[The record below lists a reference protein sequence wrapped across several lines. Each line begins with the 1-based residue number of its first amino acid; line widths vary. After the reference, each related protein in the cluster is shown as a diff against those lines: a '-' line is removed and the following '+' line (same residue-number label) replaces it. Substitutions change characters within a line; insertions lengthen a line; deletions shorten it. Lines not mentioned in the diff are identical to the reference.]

1 MAQPPNTRL
10 ALDTNII
17 YQLADGVPHVEKFRL
32 LCLER
37 GYSLLVTHT
46 VIEEAAYRTRQAK
59 DDPKGAALAHKA
71 LTTLLKWGIQ
81 PHVLPP
87 LDLGYAKEFSTLLRT
102 RKLLPWEEVR
112 DGCLLGEA
120 SRAQI
125 PVLITA
131 DGEHILSIDR
141 DGLLLAFHDSHIG
154 PPVTLFHPLTFIKA
168 FATLRKPVVNPKAKG
183 KP

>member
-46 VIEEAAYRTRQAK
+46 VIEEATYRTRQAK
-59 DDPKGAALAHKA
+59 DDPQGAALAHKA
-71 LTTLLKWGIQ
+71 LTGLLTWGIQ

-131 DGEHILSIDR
+131 DAEHLLSIDR

-154 PPVTLFHPLTFIKA
+154 PPVSLFHPLTFIKA
-168 FATLRKPVVNPKAKG
+168 FATLRKAVVNPKAKG
-183 KP
+183 KA

>member
-1 MAQPPNTRL
+1 MAPPSNTRL
-10 ALDTNII
+10 ALDTNVI
-17 YQLADGVPHVEKFRL
+17 YQLAAGVPHTEKFRL

-46 VIEEAAYRTRQAK
+46 VIEEATYRTRQAK
-59 DDPKGAALAHKA
+59 DDPQGATLAHKA
-71 LTTLLKWGIQ
+71 LTSLLEWGIQ

-131 DGEHILSIDR
+131 DAEHLLSIER
-141 DGLLLAFHDSHIG
+141 DALTLAFHDSHIG
-154 PPVTLFHPLTFIKA
+154 PPVTIFHPLTFIKA
-168 FATLRKPVVNPKAKG
+168 FATLRKPEVNPKTKG
-183 KP
+183 KG

>member
-1 MAQPPNTRL
+1 MAQPSNTRL
-10 ALDTNII
+10 ALDTNVI
-17 YQLADGVPHVEKFRL
+17 YQLAAGVPHTEKFRL

-46 VIEEAAYRTRQAK
+46 VIEEATYRTRQANE
-59 DDPKGAALAHKA
+59 DPKGAALAHKA
-71 LTTLLKWGIQ
+71 LTSLLAWGIQ

-125 PVLITA
+125 PFLVTA
-131 DGEHILSIDR
+131 DGEHLLKIDR
-141 DGLLLAFHDSHIG
+141 DKLALAFHDSHIG
-154 PPVTLFHPLTFIKA
+154 PPVTIFHPLTFVKV
-168 FATLRKPVVNPKAKG
+168 FANVRKQVARPKDKD
-183 KP
+183 KS

>member
-1 MAQPPNTRL
+1 M
-10 ALDTNII
+10 
-17 YQLADGVPHVEKFRL
+17 
-32 LCLER
+32 
-37 GYSLLVTHT
+37 
-46 VIEEAAYRTRQAK
+46 IEEATYRTRQSNN
-59 DDPKGAALAHKA
+59 DPKGAALAYKA
-71 LTTLLKWGIQ
+71 LTSLLTWGIQ

-131 DGEHILSIDR
+131 DGEHLLSIDR
-141 DGLLLAFHDSHIG
+141 DKLALAFHDSHIG
-154 PPVTLFHPLTFIKA
+154 SPVAIFHPLTFVKVFAKA
-168 FATLRKPVVNPKAKG
+168 RK
-183 KP
+183 